1 MAVRSQVPGRRWCTG
16 NGKQARHT
24 AAVHQL
30 ERSACTLQQRLLLHG
45 NLRSEL
51 NGESKRRLD
60 WEIFSDTS
68 SRMRAYAMSAFRRGA
83 RMAWLLAPR
92 RSGRQSKTIAAGG
105 SGGSVGWHGCPCIL
119 AIMDVIFSCSWPC
132 TQEHARKH
140 TRAHAIMRAHART
153 QDRDKGSTSSLKTN
167 RRVVRAQL
175 PSAERHRHTVGLA
188 VASPGDSPVQQKRR

>member
-1 MAVRSQVPGRRWCTG
+1 MAVRSQVPGQMVHRKREASTTRG
-16 NGKQARHT
+16 SSSPLRAVGVHT
-24 AAVHQL
+24 V
-30 ERSACTLQQRLLLHG
+30 QQRLLLHG

-132 TQEHARKH
+132 TREHARKH
-140 TRAHAIMRAHART
+140 TRAHPIVRAHART

-175 PSAERHRHTVGLA
+175 PSAERYRHTVGLA

>member
-1 MAVRSQVPGRRWCTG
+1 MAVRSQVPGQMVHRKREASTTRG
-16 NGKQARHT
+16 SSSPLRAVGVHT
-24 AAVHQL
+24 V
-30 ERSACTLQQRLLLHG
+30 QQRLLLHG

-132 TQEHARKH
+132 TRE
-140 TRAHAIMRAHART
+140 HART
-153 QDRDKGSTSSLKTN
+153 QAHTRTPHCARARTHTRQRQGVNEQPKHQLTCGQSSAPL
-167 RRVVRAQL
+167 
-175 PSAERHRHTVGLA
+175 G
-188 VASPGDSPVQQKRR
+188 